1 MSVLKTFVKHMA
13 GSDLYVALIERGLF
27 GEGAA
32 EVVFSGK
39 AYTVVKQWELI
50 SKAYSSLMENFDAEI
65 NDIFSWKQPL
75 GSAQ

>member
-13 GSDLYVALIERGLF
+13 GSELYVALIESGLF

-39 AYTVVKQWELI
+39 AYTVVKQ
-50 SKAYSSLMENFDAEI
+50 
-65 NDIFSWKQPL
+65 
-75 GSAQ
+75 

>member
-39 AYTVVKQWELI
+39 AYTVVKQ
-50 SKAYSSLMENFDAEI
+50 
-65 NDIFSWKQPL
+65 
-75 GSAQ
+75 